1 MRIVSTVPSQTE
13 LLYDLGLDEEVVG
26 ITKFCIHPDSWFR
39 QKTRVGG
46 TKTLHLDRIAQL
58 RPDWV
63 LANKEENVKEQI
75 EACSQW
81 AGIYVSDIS
90 DLDDAIAMIADIGK
104 IVNREK
110 GALQLIGK
118 ISEGFEKLGS
128 RTPARVSAAYLIWQ
142 NPLMTIGHD
151 TFIHDMMMRNGWVNV
166 FAHCQRYPEIS
177 REELVAAAPEVLFL
191 SSEPY
196 PFGDRHIAD
205 FQRLLP
211 DTEILLVDGT
221 YFSWYGS
228 RLAHAVSY
236 LDNIHGQIAGKQ

>member
-1 MRIVSTVPSQTE
+1 MRIVSAVPSQTE

-39 QKTRVGG
+39 RKTRIGG
-46 TKTLHLDRIAQL
+46 TKTLHLEQIAQL

-75 EACSQW
+75 EACSHW
-81 AGIYVSDIS
+81 ASIYVSDIS
-90 DLDDAIAMIADIGK
+90 DLDDAVKMIADVGK
-104 IVNREK
+104 IVQKEES
-110 GALQLIGK
+110 ALQLTGK
-118 ISEGFEKLGS
+118 ISEDFKRLGERVS
-128 RTPARVSAAYLIWQ
+128 AKVSAAYLIWQ
-142 NPLMTIGHD
+142 NPLMTIGQD
-151 TFIHDMMMRNGWVNV
+151 TFIHDMMMRNGWDNV
-166 FAHCQRYPEIS
+166 FTHYRRYPEIS

-211 DTEILLVDGT
+211 DTKILLVDGT

-228 RLAHAVSY
+228 RLAYAVSY
-236 LDNIHGQIAGKQ
+236 FDSIYEQIGR